1 MKRVRLRP
9 AHDPAALAEIYREP
23 HDHTLWL
30 DHKVRVAVTAAF
42 IRSLSG
48 RVPSAADLSCGDG
61 AILHAIDATVK
72 LFGDFAPRYEFAG
85 PIEETIARLR
95 QVQLFICCET
105 LEHLDDPDPALKA
118 IRQKTETLVVSTPVD
133 AFADTNK
140 EHYWAW
146 DREAVEQMLTE
157 AGFTVVVYNELD
169 LRPANGDYSFGIWWC
184 R

>member
-9 AHDPAALAEIYREP
+9 AHDPAALAEIYAKP

-48 RVPSAADLSCGDG
+48 KVQRAADLSCGDG
-61 AILHAIDATVK
+61 AILYAIDAAERI
-72 LFGDFAPRYEFAG
+72 LGDYAPGYPYTG
-85 PIEETIARLR
+85 PVEETIGRIPPVNLY
-95 QVQLFICCET
+95 VCCET
-105 LEHLDDPDPALKA
+105 LEHLDDPDLVLKA
-118 IRQKTETLVVSTPVD
+118 IRQKTQTLVVSTPVG
-133 AFADTNK
+133 AFADANK

-146 DREAVEQMLTE
+146 DREAVEQMLAD

-169 LRPANGDYSFGIWWC
+169 LRPANGDYAFGLWWC